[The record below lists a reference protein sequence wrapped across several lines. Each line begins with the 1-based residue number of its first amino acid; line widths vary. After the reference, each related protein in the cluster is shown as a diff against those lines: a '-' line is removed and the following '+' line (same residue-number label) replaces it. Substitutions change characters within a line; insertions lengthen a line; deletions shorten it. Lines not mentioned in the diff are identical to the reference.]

1 MERRHFRL
9 TLVGTILVAFLAA
22 SCSSGIGEPAEDFN
36 LELQT
41 GGAFVLSE
49 QTTPVLLF
57 FWAEW

>member
-1 MERRHFRL
+1 MERRHSRL
-9 TLVGTILVAFLAA
+9 VLVGIVLFAFLTA

-41 GGAFVLSE
+41 GGTFVLSE
-49 QTTPVLLF
+49 QTTPVLVF

>member
-1 MERRHFRL
+1 MERRRTWLVLVVMTLFALL
-9 TLVGTILVAFLAA
+9 TA
-22 SCSSGIGEPAEDFN
+22 SCSSGIGEPAADFD

-41 GGAFVLSE
+41 GGTFVLAE